1 MKTARIQVLIGFFLT
16 VSIVVIYK
24 MVASELVDPSL
35 RQARLAYQIEK
46 LETERAQLQR
56 VDDLEIE
63 RFQVKRAGLR
73 RENDLTFYGVVG
85 LLSAGGVSLM
95 ILALGFSRVKVKRA
109 AIYIAR
115 IGQHSEIP
123 IHEKDLPNFYPIAV
137 NLSLAEIEAS
147 VSTAHDTA
155 YRISRQMLDDITE
168 YTRTLAGTRGRL
180 AAVPG
185 HPAALSQF
193 ETPVLTATP
202 TFAELLRKG
211 TIAPGQ
217 PLVVGYDRQGQP
229 HARAL
234 PDLKSVAVA
243 GWQGSGKT
251 LSMGYLVAAS
261 VLAAGVQVYVVDPHK
276 HHPESLAT
284 LLQPLERTGQV
295 TLVNPFDTPALL
307 ADLNHTL
314 DRRLAGEEASE
325 PGILLVIDEL
335 ARLAKMDCFT
345 VLVAFLERCTEETRK
360 ANMTFI
366 GGSPKWT
373 ARHFK
378 GRADIRGCMN
388 SMLIHKTKPSQA
400 ELLLEDAHEKHL
412 VKQLLRPGDAI
423 LATDYA
429 APTVVS
435 IPLCTRHDM
444 ETVAELIS
452 ATRNTETGNGAR
464 QDQPAQPQTVAVR
477 GELVEPPL
485 KRSPSTGSGRT
496 ESKQETVSPTS
507 VTAEI
512 ARSEKRASAS
522 EVISLAQHRK
532 ESAHARQ
539 TTFNPDQLTV
549 ELLNAQLQ
557 RRKAQEATLTQAEVA
572 RQAGLSQS
580 YLSRILNGQ
589 YPLSDKH
596 KHKLY
601 EILFDNKHG
610 GMLDKSLSSFRQ
622 FGFKKAVTR

>member
-1 MKTARIQVLIGFFLT
+1 MKTARVQIIVGFFLT
-16 VSIVVIYK
+16 VSIMVIYK
-24 MVASELVDPSL
+24 MVASELIDPSL
-35 RQARLAYQIEK
+35 KQARLTYQIEK
-46 LETERAQLQR
+46 LETERAQLHR
-56 VDDLEIE
+56 FDALENE
-63 RFQVKRAGLR
+63 RFQVKQASLR
-73 RENDLTFYGVVG
+73 RENDLTFYGWIG
-85 LLSAGGVSLM
+85 LLSAGGLALL
-95 ILALGFSRVKVKRA
+95 ILAVGVSRVKVKRA
-109 AIYIAR
+109 AVYIAR

-123 IHEKDLPNFYPIAV
+123 IHEQDLPNFYPIAV

-147 VSTAHDTA
+147 VSTAHDRA

-168 YTRTLAGTRGRL
+168 YTRTLAGPRGRL

-185 HPAALSQF
+185 HPAALSHF
-193 ETPVLTATP
+193 ETPLLTATP
-202 TFAELLRKG
+202 TFADLLRKG

-229 HARAL
+229 HVRAL
-234 PDLKSVAVA
+234 SDLKSVAVA

-251 LSMGYLVAAS
+251 LSMGYLVASS

-295 TLVNPFDTPALL
+295 TIVNPFDTPAVL
-307 ADLNHTL
+307 ADLNRTL
-314 DRRLAGEEASE
+314 DRRLAGEEANE

-335 ARLAKMDCFT
+335 ARLAKMACFE

-360 ANMTFI
+360 ANSTFI

-400 ELLLEDAHEKHL
+400 ELLLEDAHEKQL

-444 ETVAELIS
+444 ETVADMLTIKRNLAPAPVAHPGISDETGERSEHARTPMAPPQPEDDQRDRS
-452 ATRNTETGNGAR
+452 ATLPTPAATG
-464 QDQPAQPQTVAVR
+464 AV
-477 GELVEPPL
+477 G
-485 KRSPSTGSGRT
+485 
-496 ESKQETVSPTS
+496 Q
-507 VTAEI
+507 
-512 ARSEKRASAS
+512 EKRASAS

-532 ESAHARQ
+532 DSAYARQ
-539 TTFNPDQLTV
+539 TPVNPAQLTI

-557 RRKAQEATLTQAEVA
+557 RRKAQEAALTQAEVA

-589 YPLSDKH
+589 CPLSDKH